1 VIEKCTK
8 TFDQGGFKLFPKS
21 SNQIFRAPDDLYM
34 VKGGLEACAVNRPTF
49 APLPN
54 SVSAASHFLPLV
66 EVKSVD
72 GFLLSN

>member
-1 VIEKCTK
+1 MY
-8 TFDQGGFKLFPKS
+8 PKHLIKADLNFS
-21 SNQIFRAPDDLYM
+21 PNHQNQIFRAPDDLYM
-34 VKGGLEACAVNRPTF
+34 VKGGLEACALNRPMF